1 MIRSVIL
8 VGYFAA
14 VENHQRKAESRT
26 FKKYIEDIRLQEAL
40 DLQNDEDVSSNDDM
54 EELC

>member
-1 MIRSVIL
+1 VIRSVIL